1 MGDAAVALKS
11 QWLDLTEVQG
21 SIEDI
26 SRDKCRR
33 AAAIVT
39 CPMALRHSN
48 MSIGPLAVVLQRE
61 LI

>member
-39 CPMALRHSN
+39 RPMALPHSN
-48 MSIGPLAVVLQRE
+48 MSIGLQTVVLHRE